1 MKGKKRGAVRA
12 FFCVFCGQSLTPA
25 KERGCWECEGCRAI
39 FRLTNTQ
46 EGCLVRVRVQE
57 CGTPACCQLR

>member
-1 MKGKKRGAVRA
+1 MKGKKPGTVRA
-12 FFCVFCGQSLTPA
+12 FFCVFCGQPLSAAHAP
-25 KERGCWECEGCRAI
+25 GQWECEGCRAI